1 MHGGGSRAL
10 PDMSRIL
17 IVEDDV
23 QIAGML
29 RDSLNESGMAAEIA
43 ADGVAMDARMR
54 ASNFDLVI
62 LDVMLPG
69 ETGLSLCRRLRVTTD
84 IPILML
90 TAADG
95 EIDRIVGLEIGADD
109 YVTKP
114 FNLRELIARIR
125 GLLRRSAL
133 PPLSGARQRLLRFD
147 GWRLDPLR
155 RQVHNPSDARVA
167 MTTHEFDLLLAF
179 CRNPGRVLTREQ
191 LLGVTHAGLAGP
203 IERSIDVH
211 ISRLRQKIEVDARD
225 PVLVTTVRLGGYM
238 FTAAVEE
245 L

>member
-1 MHGGGSRAL
+1 M
-10 PDMSRIL
+10 PDISRIL

-155 RQVHNPSDARVA
+155 RQVHNPSDARV
-167 MTTHEFDLLLAF
+167 
-179 CRNPGRVLTREQ
+179 R
-191 LLGVTHAGLAGP
+191 
-203 IERSIDVH
+203 
-211 ISRLRQKIEVDARD
+211 
-225 PVLVTTVRLGGYM
+225 
-238 FTAAVEE
+238 
-245 L
+245 